1 MAEGNWRRLVP
12 LAIEEAPILV
22 PASIALLVSSGV
34 SLATPT
40 GMGTMLDFLAA
51 PDGAA
56 KLDSAIWIA
65 VPAIVIMALA
75 SFARAYFFTLAGE
88 RVVARLRQRLYASLI
103 RQEVGF
109 FDGERTGELV
119 SRLGSDTA
127 VLQNSVTVNVSMA
140 LRFALQ
146 SIGSVIILF
155 YMNWRLSMVMVA
167 VVPVLAIGMTVFA
180 RAVRKLAK
188 EAQDAL
194 AGAASVAEE
203 TLGNVRTV
211 RAFAREEAESARYA
225 AKVEESFRLGRRLAA
240 AYGGLQGGGGLLA
253 FLAVAGMLYYGGTM
267 VLNHELSVGGLT
279 SFILQTVFLAFAL
292 GGLSSVYSDFQRA
305 VGASQ
310 RVFELLDRVPGV
322 VNDQG
327 RTLAEPVGR
336 MALEGLE
343 FAYPTRADVP
353 VLAGVD
359 LELLPGRVLALVGQ
373 SGGGKSTVASLL
385 LRLYDPQ
392 QGRVTFDGVDV
403 RELQTAWLR
412 RQIGIVSQEPVLFA
426 TTIEEN
432 IRYGRPEA
440 TRAEVE
446 AAARAANAHDF
457 VCAFPEGYATVVGE
471 RGVRLS
477 GGQKQRIAIARAL
490 LKDPRVLVLDEA
502 TSALDAE
509 SEHLVQEALDR
520 LMRGRTT
527 LVIAHRLSTVKTADR
542 VVVLLQGRV
551 VESGTHEEL
560 VAANGAYKRLV
571 EHQFAS

>member
-12 LAIEEAPILV
+12 LAMEEAPILV
-22 PASIALLVSSGV
+22 PASLALLVSSSV

-40 GMGTMLDFLAA
+40 GMGTMLDFLSA
-51 PDGAA
+51 PDGAGM
-56 KLDSAIWIA
+56 LRDAIWIA
-65 VPAIVIMALA
+65 VPAIVVMSVA

-103 RQEVGF
+103 RQEIGF

-146 SIGSVIILF
+146 AIGSIVILF
-155 YMNWRLSMVMVA
+155 LMNWRLSLIMVA
-167 VVPVLAIGMTVFA
+167 VVPIFAVGMAVFA
-180 RAVRKLAK
+180 RAVRRLAK
-188 EAQDAL
+188 RGQDAL
-194 AGAASVAEE
+194 AAAAAVAEE

-211 RAFAREEAESARYA
+211 RAFAREEAESRRYA
-225 AKVEESFRLGRRLAA
+225 ERVEESFRLGRRLAM
-240 AYGGLQGGGGLLA
+240 AYGALQGGGGLVAL
-253 FLAVAGMLYYGGTM
+253 LAVAGMLYYGGTM
-267 VLNHELSVGGLT
+267 VLHGEMSVGGLT

-292 GGLSSVYSDFQRA
+292 GGLSSIYSDFQRA

-310 RVFELLDRVPGV
+310 RVFELLDREPGV
-322 VNDQG
+322 VNNAG
-327 RTLAEPVGR
+327 RLHPGAVGT
-336 MALEGLE
+336 MALEGVR
-343 FAYPTRADVP
+343 FSYPTRPDVA
-353 VLAGVD
+353 VLDGVD
-359 LELLPGRVLALVGQ
+359 LRLESGRVLALVGQ

-385 LRLYDPQ
+385 LRLYDVEA
-392 QGRVTFDGVDV
+392 GGVTFDGVDV
-403 RELQTAWLR
+403 RELDTAWLR
-412 RQIGIVSQEPVLFA
+412 RQIGVVSQEPVLFA
-426 TTIEEN
+426 TSILEN
-432 IRYGRPEA
+432 IRYGKPEA
-440 TRAEVE
+440 TQAEVE
-446 AAARAANAHDF
+446 TAARAANAHDF
-457 VCAFPEGYATVVGE
+457 VSAFPEGYATVVGE

-527 LVIAHRLSTVKTADR
+527 LVIAHRLSTVKRADR
-542 VVVLLQGRV
+542 VVVLQRGRV
-551 VESGTHEEL
+551 VEEGTHDEL
-560 VAANGAYKRLV
+560 VARGGAYHKLV
-571 EHQFAS
+571 EHQFAR

>member
-1 MAEGNWRRLVP
+1 MADGSWRRLLP
-12 LAIEEAPILV
+12 LAAEEARILV
-22 PASIALLVSSGV
+22 PASVALLLSSGV

-40 GMGTMLDFLAA
+40 GMGTMLDFLGS
-51 PDGAA
+51 PDGAEQ
-56 KLDSAIWIA
+56 LRGAIWIA
-65 VPAIVIMALA
+65 VPAIVVMAAA

-119 SRLGSDTA
+119 SRLGNDTA

-146 SIGSVIILF
+146 ALGSVAILF

-167 VVPVLAIGMTVFA
+167 VVPLLAVGIAVFA
-180 RAVRKLAK
+180 KAVRRLAK
-188 EAQDAL
+188 QVQDAL
-194 AGAASVAEE
+194 AQAAAVAEE

-211 RAFAREEAESARYA
+211 RAFARERAESERYA
-225 AKVEESFRLGRRLAA
+225 ARVEESFRLGRRLAV
-240 AYGGLQGGGGLLA
+240 AYGALQGGGGLVA

-267 VLNHELSVGGLT
+267 VLAHELSVGGLT

-292 GGLSSVYSDFQRA
+292 GGLSSVYGDFQRA
-305 VGASQ
+305 IGASQ

-322 VNDQG
+322 TNDAG
-327 RTLAEPVGR
+327 SVLAVPVGK
-336 MALEGLE
+336 MVLEGVK
-343 FAYPTRADVP
+343 FAYPTRAEVP
-353 VLAGVD
+353 VLDGLD
-359 LELLPGRVLALVGQ
+359 LELEPGRVLALVGQ

-385 LRLYDPQ
+385 LRFYDPQ
-392 QGRVTFDGVDV
+392 EGRVTFDGVDV
-403 RELQTAWLR
+403 RELNTAWLR
-412 RQIGIVSQEPVLFA
+412 QQIGIVSQEPVLFA

-432 IRYGRPEA
+432 IRYGRPDA

-446 AAARAANAHDF
+446 AAATAANAHTF
-457 VCAFPEGYATVVGE
+457 VCNFPEGYQTVVGE

-542 VVVLLQGRV
+542 VVVLGAGRV
-551 VESGTHEEL
+551 VEAGSHDEL
-560 VAANGAYKRLV
+560 VARNGAYRRLV
-571 EHQFAS
+571 EHQFAG

>member
-1 MAEGNWRRLVP
+1 MADGNWRRLVP
-12 LAIEEAPILV
+12 LAVEEAPILV

-40 GMGTMLDFLAA
+40 GMGTMLDFLAS
-51 PDGAA
+51 PDGASR
-56 KLDSAIWIA
+56 LDGAIWIA
-65 VPAIVIMALA
+65 VPAIILMALA

-88 RVVARLRQRLYASLI
+88 RVVARLRQRLYGSLI

-109 FDGERTGELV
+109 FDAERTGELV

-146 SIGSVIILF
+146 TIGSVIILF
-155 YMNWRLSMVMVA
+155 FMNWRLSMVMVA
-167 VVPVLAIGMTVFA
+167 VVPVLAIGIAVFA
-180 RAVRKLAK
+180 RAVRRLAK
-188 EAQDAL
+188 KAQDAL
-194 AGAASVAEE
+194 AAAASVAEE

-211 RAFAREEAESARYA
+211 RAFAREEAETARYSA
-225 AKVEESFRLGRRLAA
+225 QVEESFRLGRRLAV
-240 AYGGLQGGGGLLA
+240 AYGSLQGGGGLVA
-253 FLAVAGMLYYGGTM
+253 FLTVAGMLYYGGTM
-267 VLNHELSVGGLT
+267 VLQHELTVGGLT

-292 GGLSSVYSDFQRA
+292 GGLSAVYSDFQRA

-310 RVFELLDRVPGV
+310 RVFELLDRVPQV
-322 VNDQG
+322 VNNAG
-327 RTLAEPVGR
+327 LIPAAPVGQ
-336 MALEGLE
+336 MALEGVE

-353 VLAGVD
+353 VLTGVD
-359 LELLPGRVLALVGQ
+359 LQLHTGRVLALVGQ

-385 LRLYDPQ
+385 LRLYDPSA
-392 QGRVTFDGVDV
+392 GRVTFDGVDV
-403 RELQTAWLR
+403 RELNTAWLR
-412 RQIGIVSQEPVLFA
+412 GQIGIVSQEPVLFA

-432 IRYGRPEA
+432 IRYGKPEA
-440 TRAEVE
+440 SRAQVE

-457 VCAFPEGYATVVGE
+457 VSAFPEGYGTVVGE

-502 TSALDAE
+502 TSALDGE

-520 LMRGRTT
+520 LMHGRTT
-527 LVIAHRLSTVKTADR
+527 LVIAHRLSTVKSADQ
-542 VVVLLQGRV
+542 VVVLLNGRV
-551 VESGTHEEL
+551 AEAGTHDEL
-560 VAANGAYKRLV
+560 VAANGPYKRLV
-571 EHQFAS
+571 EHQFAG

>member
-1 MAEGNWRRLVP
+1 MADGSWRRLLP
-12 LAIEEAPILV
+12 LAAEEARILV
-22 PASIALLVSSGV
+22 PASVALLLSSGV

-40 GMGTMLDFLAA
+40 GMGTMLDFLGS
-51 PDGAA
+51 PDGAEQ
-56 KLDSAIWIA
+56 LRGAIWIA
-65 VPAIVIMALA
+65 VPAIVVMAAA

-119 SRLGSDTA
+119 SRLGNDTA

-146 SIGSVIILF
+146 ALGSVAILF

-167 VVPVLAIGMTVFA
+167 VVPLLAVGIAVFA
-180 RAVRKLAK
+180 KAVRRLAK
-188 EAQDAL
+188 QVQDAL
-194 AGAASVAEE
+194 AQAAAVAEE

-211 RAFAREEAESARYA
+211 RAFAREGAESERYA
-225 AKVEESFRLGRRLAA
+225 ARVEESFRLGRRLAV
-240 AYGGLQGGGGLLA
+240 AYGALQGGGGLVA

-267 VLNHELSVGGLT
+267 VLAHELSVGGLT

-292 GGLSSVYSDFQRA
+292 GGLSSVYGDFQRA
-305 VGASQ
+305 IGASQ

-322 VNDQG
+322 TNDAG
-327 RTLAEPVGR
+327 SVLAVPVGK
-336 MALEGLE
+336 MVLEGVK
-343 FAYPTRADVP
+343 FAYPTRAEVP
-353 VLAGVD
+353 VLDGLD
-359 LELLPGRVLALVGQ
+359 LELEPGRVLALVGQ

-385 LRLYDPQ
+385 LRFYDPQ
-392 QGRVTFDGVDV
+392 EGRVTFDGVDV
-403 RELQTAWLR
+403 RELNTAWLR
-412 RQIGIVSQEPVLFA
+412 QQIGIVSQEPVLFA

-432 IRYGRPEA
+432 IRYGRPDA

-446 AAARAANAHDF
+446 AAATAANAHTF
-457 VCAFPEGYATVVGE
+457 VCNFPEGYQTVVGE

-542 VVVLLQGRV
+542 VVVLGAGRV
-551 VESGTHEEL
+551 VEAGSHDEL
-560 VAANGAYKRLV
+560 VARNGAYRRLV
-571 EHQFAS
+571 EHQFAG

>member
-1 MAEGNWRRLVP
+1 MP
-12 LAIEEAPILV
+12 LAVEEAPILV

-34 SLATPT
+34 SLATPA
-40 GMGTMLDFLAA
+40 GMGTMLDFLAS
-51 PDGAA
+51 PDGAE

-88 RVVARLRQRLYASLI
+88 RVVSRLRQRLYASLI

-109 FDGERTGELV
+109 FDAERTGELV

-146 SIGSVIILF
+146 SVGSIIILF

-225 AKVEESFRLGRRLAA
+225 AKVDESFRLGRRLAA

-267 VLNHELSVGGLT
+267 VLHGELSVGGLT

-322 VNDQG
+322 VNEQG
-327 RTLAEPVGR
+327 RTLPEPVGR
-336 MALEGLE
+336 MALEGVE

-353 VLAGVD
+353 VLSGVD

-392 QGRVTFDGVDV
+392 EGRVTFDGVDV
-403 RELQTAWLR
+403 RELHTAWLR

-426 TTIEEN
+426 TSIEEN

-440 TRAEVE
+440 THAEVE

-457 VCAFPEGYATVVGE
+457 VSSFPEGYATVVGE

-477 GGQKQRIAIARAL
+477 GGQKQRIAIARAI

-527 LVIAHRLSTVKTADR
+527 LVIAHRLSTVKSADR
-542 VVVLLQGRV
+542 VVVLMQGRV
-551 VESGTHEEL
+551 AEAGTHDEL

-571 EHQFAS
+571 EHQFAG